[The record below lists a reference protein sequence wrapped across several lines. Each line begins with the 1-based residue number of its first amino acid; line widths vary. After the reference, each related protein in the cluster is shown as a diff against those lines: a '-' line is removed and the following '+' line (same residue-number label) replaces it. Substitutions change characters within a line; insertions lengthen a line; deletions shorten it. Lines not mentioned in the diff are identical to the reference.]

1 MTGPGWSLGGMTTP
15 SVPHRVTLQSTLL
28 ALWSGA
34 HAVTMS
40 PEDINPVAILDM
52 GITRPCCRGLDT
64 HADSNGSGTWGSDL
78 RAPSAHRI
86 HPRMKRGFLSGI
98 AGLDLRFHGR

>member
-1 MTGPGWSLGGMTTP
+1 MTTP

-34 HAVTMS
+34 LAVTMSPEDINPVAMS

-52 GITRPCCRGLDT
+52 GITRPCCLGLDT